1 MDVPGDVIAPSFSDS
16 AVDSSSTTFGLLC
29 STYCTKSRTWLEVA
43 RAASSND
50 TGISGDRACRTYLA
64 KTPPPTTF
72 NASGPTEASRRP
84 NRRAR
89 SATSNFTKE
98 RATIAESETFSLAA
112 TLSARVCGNASSP
125 ARGGTVDCS
134 ETFTRTSLQ
143 QNEFSPLNVTA
154 EGQHAVSA
162 YCGKFGDGNHEFS
175 YPNVRRHSPKSNK
188 NRDAMAAASHMPTAR
203 ALSLR
208 VLFQVL

>member
-1 MDVPGDVIAPSFSDS
+1 MDVPGDVIAPSCSDS

-43 RAASSND
+43 RAASSYD

-72 NASGPTEASRRP
+72 NASGPTEASSRP

-98 RATIAESETFSLAA
+98 RATIAESETVSRAA
-112 TLSARVCGNASSP
+112 MLSARGCGNASSP
-125 ARGGTVDCS
+125 ARRATVDCS
-134 ETFTRTSLQ
+134 ETFTRASLQ
-143 QNEFSPLNVTA
+143 QNEFSPLNVTV
-154 EGQHAVSA
+154 EGQHAASA
-162 YCGKFGDGNHEFS
+162 YCGKF
-175 YPNVRRHSPKSNK
+175 
-188 NRDAMAAASHMPTAR
+188 
-203 ALSLR
+203 
-208 VLFQVL
+208 